1 MITENPG
8 FFLTD
13 GCGGRTMGD
22 TTTIWLL
29 EILEIYQS
37 TGNLTRLKEVWPAA
51 VKGIQ
56 WQIQVSQEFGIP
68 AHLVCTYD
76 ILSMEQR
83 VIKQYLRLS
92 AIARQ
97 PLISLPLFFYLSPF
111 LPIFLLLCSY
121 NSTTFNGVLHIAAMA
136 AGEVLAAVMGDNAT
150 ATAAATSRATAVS
163 VMTSP
168 VMWNSSLGFFRA
180 YIGGNAIMSDCL
192 YGQQVAL
199 AHGLGWLLPKDLIA
213 QHLAAELKYNANP
226 YGLTVVKGRNEPLV
240 TPSPSP
246 APKGMDSIASQKTAR
261 AADIRSLMQ
270 NLRSRGDGQD
280 DSIWMGSGPT
290 WSCLSLALGEDGPSG
305 GNVTAA
311 LEPTRWI
318 LSNYR
323 DRLKSMWDLTGLS
336 TTDDW
341 ADAGQ
346 PFCTSHYGKFSV
358 RIFDAPTSFF
368 LTSPPPF
375 FFSPP

>member
-1 MITENPG
+1 
-8 FFLTD
+8 
-13 GCGGRTMGD
+13 
-22 TTTIWLL
+22 
-29 EILEIYQS
+29 
-37 TGNLTRLKEVWPAA
+37 
-51 VKGIQ
+51 
-56 WQIQVSQEFGIP
+56 
-68 AHLVCTYD
+68 
-76 ILSMEQR
+76 
-83 VIKQYLRLS
+83 
-92 AIARQ
+92 
-97 PLISLPLFFYLSPF
+97 
-111 LPIFLLLCSY
+111 
-121 NSTTFNGVLHIAAMA
+121 MA

-180 YIGGNAIMSDCL
+180 YIGGDAIMADCL

-199 AHGLGWLLPKDLIA
+199 AHGLGWLLPKAMIA

-240 TPSPSP
+240 PPSPP
-246 APKGMDSIASQKTAR
+246 PTTHEGDSIATRKTAR
-261 AADIRSLMQ
+261 AADVRSHMQ

-290 WSCLSLALGEDGPSG
+290 WSCLSLALGAEGPSG

-323 DRLKSMWDLTGLS
+323 DRLKMMWDLTGLS

-341 ADAGQ
+341 PDAGQ
-346 PFCTSHYGKFSV
+346 PFCTSHYGFM
-358 RIFDAPTSFF
+358 
-368 LTSPPPF
+368 LTGV
-375 FFSPP
+375 